1 MNSAENDVVSKRP
14 SGKLLLLV
22 EHFMSERNLQEESKL
37 MVKVTVIYKIEIV
50 AYELWIE
57 LTSF

>member
-1 MNSAENDVVSKRP
+1 MNDVVSKRL